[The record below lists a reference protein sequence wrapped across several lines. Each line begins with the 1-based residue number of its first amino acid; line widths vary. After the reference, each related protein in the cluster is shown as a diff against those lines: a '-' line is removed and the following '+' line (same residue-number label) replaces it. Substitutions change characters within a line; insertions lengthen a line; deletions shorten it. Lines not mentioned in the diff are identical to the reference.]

1 MQSWELL
8 LQYISFEVEVQLR
21 SLRFRSCDLP
31 TTDTT
36 CNFYDGIPR
45 QTVLYE
51 FMFSITEPSLRGD
64 SNQVEI
70 FCVEE
75 CGKPLHSLQLCF
87 IHLLRWSVL
96 EMLPVPGEAQRSWY
110 SSSHSDKKFPC
121 EALPSLIHLIAQQG
135 SACAFL

>member
-45 QTVLYE
+45 QTLLYG
-51 FMFSITEPSLRGD
+51 FMFSITETLSERRFKSSGD
-64 SNQVEI
+64 
-70 FCVEE
+70 F
-75 CGKPLHSLQLCF
+75 LC
-87 IHLLRWSVL
+87 RRVW
-96 EMLPVPGEAQRSWY
+96 EAS
-110 SSSHSDKKFPC
+110 
-121 EALPSLIHLIAQQG
+121 I
-135 SACAFL
+135 